1 MKLKS
6 EKGVTN
12 IDIILSIILISI
24 CITLIT
30 VISGTLQKSNDLLE
44 RETEA
49 LYYAVDT
56 IEDIKGQSFDILPKK
71 GSNKIQGVLTLQDGY
86 ILDKNG
92 KTTPYYRTITVQDYT
107 DLPEGNG
114 KQAEILKKITVEIA
128 YKERN
133 QEKKITLSTIKTKG
147 D

>member
-6 EKGVTN
+6 EKGITN
-12 IDIILSIILISI
+12 IDVILSIILISI
-24 CITLIT
+24 FITIIT
-30 VISGTLQKSNDLLE
+30 VISGNLQKNNDLLE

-92 KTTPYYRTITVQDYT
+92 KTTPYYRTITIQDYT

>member
-6 EKGVTN
+6 EKGITN
-12 IDIILSIILISI
+12 IDVILSIILISI
-24 CITLIT
+24 FITLIT
-30 VISGTLQKSNDLLE
+30 VISGNLQKSNDLME

-92 KTTPYYRTITVQDYT
+92 ETTPYYRTITVQDYT

>member
-12 IDIILSIILISI
+12 IDIILSVILILI
-24 CITLIT
+24 FITLIT
-30 VISGTLQKSNDLLE
+30 VISGNLQKSNDLLE

>member
-6 EKGVTN
+6 EKGITN
-12 IDIILSIILISI
+12 IDVILSIIVISI
-24 CITLIT
+24 FITIIT
-30 VISGTLQKSNDLLE
+30 VISGNLQKNNDLLE